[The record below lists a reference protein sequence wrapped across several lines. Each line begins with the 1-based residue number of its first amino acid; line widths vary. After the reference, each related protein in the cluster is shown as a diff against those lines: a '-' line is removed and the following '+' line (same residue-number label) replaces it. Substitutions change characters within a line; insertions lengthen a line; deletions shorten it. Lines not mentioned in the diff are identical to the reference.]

1 MRAPR
6 RLDQGDIRGYAEIA
20 GRRLALVDERA
31 LKTRRHWEGAV
42 VERPHR
48 RESDPGKLAT
58 VTRNHRGV
66 ALSTLPLACCLTQ
79 RHTRAGSDSELIY
92 RGHPLDAAGRI
103 MPKWEAERSWDPLGV
118 NTPAPSGSN
127 DTTIELAT
135 MGVDEQV
142 LVRAPGAAWARVATA
157 SPEGR
162 YGGWK
167 VSRWFEERSVRD
179 RPQGRMVGGYE
190 LKEKSA
196 EALRLKREWTGAIV
210 RLREAVRAD
219 VVLPPR
225 TYCLVLWSY
234 AGLEV
239 ESLPCAVCGQQ
250 MRMGRIRP
258 RTAEYLGHV
267 VDETG
272 EPMRDE
278 AVRASASMMALN
290 GGGDARAATRWRLSA
305 RQGATSKWPPA
316 AATDRG
322 RSRERCTDA
331 RTDSWRSATRR
342 AISRSRNRADTCRD
356 RQCDRAGRENA
367 SRRAASRRFETGPA
381 GR

>member
-1 MRAPR
+1 MRRAR
-6 RLDQGDIRGYAEIA
+6 DLDQSDIRGYAEIA
-20 GRRLALVDERA
+20 GRRLAVVDERA
-31 LKTRRHWEGAV
+31 LKIKRRWEGAV

-48 RESDPGKLAT
+48 RESDPGRLAT

-103 MPKWEAERSWDPLGV
+103 MPKWEAVRSWEPIGV
-118 NTPAPSGSN
+118 NTAAPGGSN
-127 DTTIELAT
+127 DATIELAT

-142 LVRAPGAAWARVATA
+142 LVRAAGAAWARVAIA

-167 VSRWFEERSVRD
+167 VSRWFEQRSERD

-190 LKEKSA
+190 LKEKSTQ
-196 EALRLKREWTGAIV
+196 ALRRKSEWTGAIV
-210 RLREAVRAD
+210 RLRQAARD
-219 VVLPPR
+219 DIVLPEG

-239 ESLPCAVCGQQ
+239 ESLPCAVCGLQ
-250 MRMGRIRP
+250 MRMGRITP

-267 VDETG
+267 VDEAG
-272 EPMRDE
+272 DPMRED
-278 AVRASASMMALN
+278 AVRQTASMMALN

-305 RQGATSKWPPA
+305 QQDGNIEVAAGGRDGPWTIAGTMHRREDGLVEVRDAEGNLAQSKP
-316 AATDRG
+316 G
-322 RSRERCTDA
+322 
-331 RTDSWRSATRR
+331 
-342 AISRSRNRADTCRD
+342 
-356 RQCDRAGRENA
+356 
-367 SRRAASRRFETGPA
+367 
-381 GR
+381 